1 MGEAWFEPKRYGYGA
16 TPKNWKGWVASTVFA
31 LVLSGLAVGF
41 VALTR
46 YGAHPLLLG
55 FWLAA
60 SLLTGA
66 ACVWLARAKTEGEW
80 RWRWRRRFLGFSR
93 AAGENAEP
101 QP

>member
-1 MGEAWFEPKRYGYGA
+1 MGEAWFKPKSYGYGA

-46 YGAHPLLLG
+46 SGAHPVFLG
-55 FWLAA
+55 AWLAA

-66 ACVWLARAKTEGEW
+66 ACVRLARAKTDGEW
-80 RWRWRRRFLGFSR
+80 RWRWRRQLFGISR
-93 AAGENAEP
+93 TAGEKAEQ